1 MKQILI
7 IIAILY
13 LTNGLAMLAAPML
26 WYQLTPG
33 VIETGPFNSHFI
45 RDIGLAFV
53 AASCSALL
61 IFSIRYKKFAAIA
74 APVILIGGH
83 GAFHLLEFFHH
94 QPSAID
100 IARDLALIVI
110 PSIAFCVLLISH
122 HFKMENIK

>member
-13 LTNGLAMLAAPML
+13 MANGLIMLAAPLL

-33 VIETGPFNSHFI
+33 VVETGPFNSHFI

-53 AASCSALL
+53 GASCSALL
-61 IFSIRYKKFAAIA
+61 IFSTQYKKFAIIA
-74 APVILIGGH
+74 APIIFIGGH

-94 QPSAID
+94 QTFAID
-100 IARDLALIVI
+100 IARDMALIVI
-110 PSIAFCVLLISH
+110 PSILFCTLLISH
-122 HFKMENIK
+122 HSKMENSK